1 MKTDTDVS
9 SPNLKKEEKKPT
21 SVFLWQ
27 DFYGKT
33 QHSFQ
38 ELLKE
43 SGAVL
48 LSNPHASHHLV
59 FVCVVIVLC
68 CAVPLD
74 NDPPDVSF
82 ESESIMF
89 SCPEKGNCTFC
100 ACQMCQ
106 WGSNLWLD
114 CVLRQCLFFS
124 YVSTASS
131 GVYIHL
137 QVFLTDLKNTPPL
150 NTVDTNTYKEEQR

>member
-1 MKTDTDVS
+1 MEASPVKHSNITLWTTVKTDTDVL
-9 SPNLKKEEKKPT
+9 SPNLKNKTKKTT

-48 LSNPHASHHLV
+48 LSNPHASYHLV

-74 NDPPDVSF
+74 SDPPDVSF
-82 ESESIMF
+82 ESDIYVFMSWKRQLYF
-89 SCPEKGNCTFC
+89 LRV
-100 ACQMCQ
+100 
-106 WGSNLWLD
+106 SN
-114 CVLRQCLFFS
+114 VPM
-124 YVSTASS
+124 
-131 GVYIHL
+131 G
-137 QVFLTDLKNTPPL
+137 
-150 NTVDTNTYKEEQR
+150 E